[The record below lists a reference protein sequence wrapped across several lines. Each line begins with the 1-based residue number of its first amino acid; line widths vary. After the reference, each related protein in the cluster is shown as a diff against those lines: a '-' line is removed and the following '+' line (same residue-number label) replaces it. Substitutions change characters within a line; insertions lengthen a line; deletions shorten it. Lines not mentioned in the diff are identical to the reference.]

1 MATEKTKMNSLDLY
15 KCVLVRKEQDPSFD
29 GKSALRALIHRM
41 ADELMMHRTSEL
53 LNASVYVLG
62 QREHL
67 YAGHIYHLNRFDLD
81 LRNHPGDMSPADA
94 AVLVRCLADL
104 VSGGQIRNNVIYE
117 EWYESFGTYGT
128 SPLVSAE
135 RAFWLVQ
142 MTDRFLADFARI
154 KRPEKTVIPITETGK
169 TGSVS
174 GPADNPAKSDELL
187 TDAQRKAEQII
198 REAKQQAE
206 DILEKAGQ
214 EAAAILN
221 NAQNVFDARMAEADQ
236 RIRQMKA
243 EEDTGSYES
252 MQNEITASM
261 KEIRRAINEAGLCL
275 NQIDQKINDEMIRKI
290 FAQYDELYHLIADVA
305 ESVAENMDE
314 TGLSAARVYQNHRI
328 YLDMIEEYLADF
340 GIEPIISEAGETFDG
355 RRHEAAGAQNFDPR
369 NAAVAKC
376 LRHGFMYGNTVL
388 KKELVEL
395 EGEQ

>member
-29 GKSALRALIHRM
+29 GKSAVRTLIHRM
-41 ADELMMHRTSEL
+41 ADELMMHRTSGL

-67 YAGHIYHLNRFDLD
+67 YAGHIYHLSRFDLD
-81 LRNHPGDMSPADA
+81 LRNHPGNMSPADA

-104 VSGGQIRNNVIYE
+104 VSDGKIRNNVIYE

-142 MTDRFLADFARI
+142 MTDRFLADYAQIR
-154 KRPEKTVIPITETGK
+154 RPEKTVIPVTE

-174 GPADNPAKSDELL
+174 GSAENPAKNDELL

-198 REAKQQAE
+198 SEAKHQAE

-214 EAAAILN
+214 EAAAIIKD
-221 NAQNVFDARMAEADQ
+221 AQNVFDARMAQADL

-243 EEDTGSYES
+243 EEKTES
-252 MQNEITASM
+252 HESDQKEITASL
-261 KEIRRAINEAGLCL
+261 KEIRRMINETGLYL

-290 FAQYDELYHLIADVA
+290 FVQYDELYNLIADVA
-305 ESVAENMDE
+305 ESVTENTGE
-314 TGLSAARVYQNHRI
+314 TGLPASRVYQNHRI

-340 GIEPIISEAGETFDG
+340 GIETIISSAGEAFDG
-355 RRHEAAGAQNFDPR
+355 RKHEAAGAQSFDPR
-369 NAAVAKC
+369 SSAVAKS
-376 LRHGFMYGNTVL
+376 LRHGFMFADSVL

-395 EGEQ
+395 KGEQ